1 MAFPNAR
8 HLLGS
13 IALLLA
19 AFPSAQAV
27 PLGTAFTYQ
36 GRLQDGQQLANGLY
50 DFEFRLHDQDAPG
63 AVIAGPIML
72 DDIPVENGVFS
83 VSLDFGALFDGQ
95 ARWLAISVREGA
107 SVGAF
112 DLLSPRQPLTAAPYA
127 LHALSGNPG
136 PQGPAGPQGASGVVQ
151 TSAFAGQVAASIA
164 AGGFNAPWVFV
175 GPTTTIAVTANQRL
189 VGSAVAVIGTT
200 SNSAT
205 PISFSLCYQPGG
217 QGELLSFLGSNFTDG
232 NTVPNAGTALPAAAS
247 VQLPNAGSYV
257 VGYCVKNKSTTLA
270 LTNNDFV
277 NGWVMVLD

>member
-1 MAFPNAR
+1 MP
-8 HLLGS
+8 
-13 IALLLA
+13 
-19 AFPSAQAV
+19 
-27 PLGTAFTYQ
+27 
-36 GRLQDGQQLANGLY
+36 
-50 DFEFRLHDQDAPG
+50 
-63 AVIAGPIML
+63 
-72 DDIPVENGVFS
+72 
-83 VSLDFGALFDGQ
+83 
-95 ARWLAISVREGA
+95 RWLAISVREGA

-232 NTVPNAGTALPAAAS
+232 NTVPNARTALPAAAS